1 MRSELLHL
9 AVNNRKNEFVRSVL
23 KILCLTPLDTTDGS
37 SDEQISDDGK
47 KMVEK
52 AVLFATLNDDPDTL
66 EEILKFLVLVFQL
79 LLKVVLEEDGGKL
92 MFLQLVDLV
101 AVDQVV
107 VMVDQEHLV
116 KEMMEVLVKEV
127 SLVLT

>member
-1 MRSELLHL
+1 MYKLE
-9 AVNNRKNEFVRSVL
+9 VEDQEEPQV
-23 KILCLTPLDTTDGS
+23 IL
-37 SDEQISDDGK
+37 
-47 KMVEK
+47 V
-52 AVLFATLNDDPDTL
+52 VVL

>member
-1 MRSELLHL
+1 MEDQ
-9 AVNNRKNEFVRSVL
+9 EEPQD
-23 KILCLTPLDTTDGS
+23 IL
-37 SDEQISDDGK
+37 
-47 KMVEK
+47 V
-52 AVLFATLNDDPDTL
+52 VVL
-66 EEILKFLVLVFQL
+66 EETLKFLVLVFQL

>member
-1 MRSELLHL
+1 ME
-9 AVNNRKNEFVRSVL
+9 VEDQEEPQD
-23 KILCLTPLDTTDGS
+23 IL
-37 SDEQISDDGK
+37 
-47 KMVEK
+47 V
-52 AVLFATLNDDPDTL
+52 VVL
-66 EEILKFLVLVFQL
+66 EETLKFLVLVFQL

-127 SLVLT
+127 SLVLI

>member
-1 MRSELLHL
+1 MEDQEEPQ
-9 AVNNRKNEFVRSVL
+9 V
-23 KILCLTPLDTTDGS
+23 IL
-37 SDEQISDDGK
+37 
-47 KMVEK
+47 V
-52 AVLFATLNDDPDTL
+52 VVL

-79 LLKVVLEEDGGKL
+79 LLKVVLEEDGVKL

>member
-1 MRSELLHL
+1 ME
-9 AVNNRKNEFVRSVL
+9 VEDQEEPQD
-23 KILCLTPLDTTDGS
+23 IL
-37 SDEQISDDGK
+37 
-47 KMVEK
+47 V
-52 AVLFATLNDDPDTL
+52 VVL
-66 EEILKFLVLVFQL
+66 EETLKFLVLVFQL

-107 VMVDQEHLV
+107 VMVEQEHLV

>member
-1 MRSELLHL
+1 LE
-9 AVNNRKNEFVRSVL
+9 VEDQEEPQD
-23 KILCLTPLDTTDGS
+23 IL
-37 SDEQISDDGK
+37 
-47 KMVEK
+47 V
-52 AVLFATLNDDPDTL
+52 VVL

-107 VMVDQEHLV
+107 VMVEQEHLV
-116 KEMMEVLVKEV
+116 KELMVVLVKDLKV
-127 SLVLT
+127 VLT

>member
-1 MRSELLHL
+1 
-9 AVNNRKNEFVRSVL
+9 
-23 KILCLTPLDTTDGS
+23 
-37 SDEQISDDGK
+37 
-47 KMVEK
+47 MV
-52 AVLFATLNDDPDTL
+52 VL